1 MVLLSL
7 LLTRIIMGAYLS
19 VPGTTKTTTDSTS
32 GRKRQHIPPVRP
44 SGPQAK
50 VMKTYEVQEDDE
62 ASDEENEVKQELS
75 GLEHEEQ
82 LEEEEEEE
90 EVGEDGT
97 TPVYDE
103 EQQNDVAVEG
113 VGKDVVDTQMKIAA
127 FVEEPVAVQPVE
139 PAAESDASSMGNGTS
154 GAEPEAEKVEEKTDE
169 KNNETTEASNEV
181 ERNINEPEDV
191 VLENAAIP
199 TEVVP
204 VMTEEVVV

>member
-1 MVLLSL
+1 
-7 LLTRIIMGAYLS
+7 MGAYLS
-19 VPGTTKTTTDSTS
+19 VPGATKATNDSTS
-32 GRKRQHIPPVRP
+32 GRKRQHIPPVVP

-75 GLEHEEQ
+75 GLGHEEQ

-97 TPVYDE
+97 TPVEEE
-103 EQQNDVAVEG
+103 EQQNEVVVEG
-113 VGKDVVDTQMKIAA
+113 VGKDVVESQLDTAA
-127 FVEEPVAVQPVE
+127 SVEETNAVQPVE
-139 PAAESDASSMGNGTS
+139 RSVESDASLIDV
-154 GAEPEAEKVEEKTDE
+154 ELEAEKEKTVE
-169 KNNETTEASNEV
+169 KKSETTEASNEV

-191 VLENAAIP
+191 ILENAAIP